1 MNAGVAT
8 LAILTR
14 NCDFLEEGSRASL
27 SKLVAPEK
35 GDRTTTAV
43 KSVFLSKRDELFGE
57 GTQCLGFA
65 KSGAD
70 LPVLDEARCEI
81 TQGALRG
88 VALSRWSLT
97 VLLRCLI
104 ER

>member
-1 MNAGVAT
+1 

-81 TQGALRG
+81 TQERFAVCL
-88 VALSRWSLT
+88 VALEFDGFASVSHRK
-97 VLLRCLI
+97 I
-104 ER
+104 G